1 MHGNTELVERT
12 LEWLRQASPRP
23 EAAHVLKLIWDVQ
36 QGVKPDAEEL
46 EALERSLGSAAEN
59 TDDPFFEHSNLLLI
73 KAMQGDLPG
82 LERAMERYHTELKPD
97 AMRIVEDRNPMLA
110 WAIIGQHDKVLD
122 IAEELESSFG
132 PWEVYNLVMDPLF
145 DGLRGMPRY
154 KELALRY
161 DRWLETVKN

>member
-1 MHGNTELVERT
+1 
-12 LEWLRQASPRP
+12 
-23 EAAHVLKLIWDVQ
+23 
-36 QGVKPDAEEL
+36 
-46 EALERSLGSAAEN
+46 
-59 TDDPFFEHSNLLLI
+59 
-73 KAMQGDLPG
+73 
-82 LERAMERYHTELKPD
+82 MERYHTELKPD

-122 IAEELESSFG
+122 IAEQLESSFG

-145 DGLRGMPRY
+145 DGLRGNPRY